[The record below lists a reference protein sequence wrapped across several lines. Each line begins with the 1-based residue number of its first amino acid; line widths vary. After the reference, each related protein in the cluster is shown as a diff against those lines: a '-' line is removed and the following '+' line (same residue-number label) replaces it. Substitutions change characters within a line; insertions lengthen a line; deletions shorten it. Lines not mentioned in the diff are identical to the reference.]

1 MDDDL
6 DRRLGRDRDQER
18 TSWLARIGPRR
29 VALAIIALAGTAVAG
44 LFVLAPQGPL
54 DATLGG
60 RPYAVAKIEP
70 FSPPP
75 SPPAP
80 KPADVVKAQEAP
92 PPSSVQVR
100 SAEEHAQAAAE
111 VEYQN
116 GVRVVRAGGGGAN
129 PLIIEIE
136 PSSNSRLAP
145 APDKRLVEKS
155 GFGLLPRIGA
165 DGARPMDV
173 YARPFEA
180 SQRLKADAPRI
191 ALVVGGLSL
200 NPQSTEA
207 AIAELPENVTL
218 AFAPYGANVAA
229 DAAKA
234 RARGHEIL
242 LQTPMEPFDYPQND
256 PGPHTLRVEA
266 GDTKEDLHWLMS
278 RFSGYVGLM
287 SFLGSRFTSD
297 EQALAPALE
306 EIARRGLFIVDDGG
320 SPQSLI
326 PATATKLSL
335 PATRVDIVLDQ
346 RGTPQSLE
354 AALAALETQA
364 RRTGSA
370 VGFANAQGPT
380 IARLARFAREAEK
393 RGLAVAPISATVERS
408 AGAATAAEAPR

>member
-6 DRRLGRDRDQER
+6 HRPLGRDEGRA
-18 TSWLARIGPRR
+18 SWPERIGPRR
-29 VALAIIALAGTAVAG
+29 IALAIVALAATAVAG
-44 LFVLAPQGPL
+44 LFVLAPHGPL

-60 RPYAVAKIEP
+60 RPYALAEIEP
-70 FSPPP
+70 LQPPP
-75 SPPAP
+75 PLPAP
-80 KPADVVKAQEAP
+80 KPPEVAKAQDAP
-92 PPSSVQVR
+92 PASSVQVR
-100 SAEEHAQAAAE
+100 SAEEHVKAGTE

-136 PSSNSRLAP
+136 PSASARLAP

-155 GFGLLPRIGA
+155 RFGLLPRIGA

-173 YARPFEA
+173 YARPYET
-180 SQRLKADAPRI
+180 QRLKVGAPRI
-191 ALVVGGLSL
+191 ALVVGGLDL

-218 AFAPYGANVAA
+218 AFAPYGPTVADA
-229 DAAKA
+229 AAKA

-242 LQTPMEPFDYPQND
+242 LQAPMEPFNYPQND

-266 GDTKEDLHWLMS
+266 GDMKEDLHWLMS
-278 RFSGYVGLM
+278 RFTGYVGLM
-287 SFLGSRFTSD
+287 SFLGSRFTAN

-320 SPQSLI
+320 SPQSLV
-326 PATATKLSL
+326 PATAAKVSA
-335 PATRVDIVLDQ
+335 PAARVDIVLDS

-354 AALAALETQA
+354 AALAALEAQA
-364 RRTGSA
+364 RRTGA
-370 VGFANAQGPT
+370 AIGFASAQGTT

-393 RGLAVAPISATVERS
+393 RGLAVAPISAIVDRNV
-408 AGAATAAEAPR
+408 GAATAAEAPR

>member
-6 DRRLGRDRDQER
+6 HRPLGRDEGRA
-18 TSWLARIGPRR
+18 SWPERIGPRR
-29 VALAIIALAGTAVAG
+29 IALAIVALAATAVAG
-44 LFVLAPQGPL
+44 LFVLAPHGPL

-60 RPYAVAKIEP
+60 RPYALAEIEP
-70 FSPPP
+70 LQPPP
-75 SPPAP
+75 PLPAP
-80 KPADVVKAQEAP
+80 KPPEVAKAQDAP
-92 PPSSVQVR
+92 PASSVQVR
-100 SAEEHAQAAAE
+100 SAEEHVKAGTE

-136 PSSNSRLAP
+136 PSASARLAP

-155 GFGLLPRIGA
+155 RFGLLPRIGA

-173 YARPFEA
+173 YARPFDA
-180 SQRLKADAPRI
+180 AQRLKVGTPRI
-191 ALVVGGLSL
+191 ALVVGGLGL

-218 AFAPYGANVAA
+218 AFAPYGANVATE
-229 DAAKA
+229 AAKA

-242 LQTPMEPFDYPQND
+242 LQAPMEPFDAQID

-266 GDTKEDLHWLMS
+266 GDMKEDLHWLMS
-278 RFSGYVGLM
+278 RFAGYVGLM
-287 SFLGSRFTSD
+287 SFLGSRFTAN

-306 EIARRGLFIVDDGG
+306 EVARRGLFIVDDGG

-326 PATATKLSL
+326 PATAAKLSL
-335 PATRVDIVLDQ
+335 PAARVDIVLDR

-370 VGFANAQGPT
+370 VGFATAQGPT

-393 RGLAVAPISATVERS
+393 RGLAVAPISAIVERN
-408 AGAATAAEAPR
+408 AGAATAAEEPR

>member
-6 DRRLGRDRDQER
+6 DRPLGRDRDEDD
-18 TSWLARIGPRR
+18 TSGLTRIGPRR
-29 VALAIIALAGTAVAG
+29 VAFAIVALAATGVAA

-60 RPYAVAKIEP
+60 RPYALAKIEP
-70 FSPPP
+70 LQPPP
-75 SPPAP
+75 PLPAP
-80 KPADVVKAQEAP
+80 KPPEVAKSQDAP
-92 PPSSVQVR
+92 PASSVQVR
-100 SAEEHAQAAAE
+100 SAEEHAQAGTE

-116 GVRVVRAGGGGAN
+116 GVRVVRAGGGGAK

-136 PSSNSRLAP
+136 PGANPHLAP

-155 GFGLLPRIGA
+155 RFGLLPRIGA

-173 YARPFEA
+173 YARPYETR
-180 SQRLKADAPRI
+180 RLKVGAPRI
-191 ALVVGGLSL
+191 ALVVGGLGL

-218 AFAPYGANVAA
+218 AFAPYGPTVAD

-242 LQTPMEPFDYPQND
+242 LQAPMEPFNYPQND

-266 GDTKEDLHWLMS
+266 GDMKEDLHWLMS
-278 RFSGYVGLM
+278 RFTGYVGLM
-287 SFLGSRFTSD
+287 SFLGSRFTAN
-297 EQALAPALE
+297 EQAFAPALE

-326 PATATKLSL
+326 PATAAKVSA
-335 PATRVDIVLDQ
+335 PAARVDIVLDS
-346 RGTPQSLE
+346 RGTPQSL
-354 AALAALETQA
+354 
-364 RRTGSA
+364 
-370 VGFANAQGPT
+370 
-380 IARLARFAREAEK
+380 
-393 RGLAVAPISATVERS
+393 
-408 AGAATAAEAPR
+408 

>member
-6 DRRLGRDRDQER
+6 DRPLGRDRDR
-18 TSWLARIGPRR
+18 DDTSRLARIRPRR
-29 VALAIIALAGTAVAG
+29 AVLAIVALAGTAVAG
-44 LFVLAPQGPL
+44 LFLLAPQGPL

-60 RPYAVAKIEP
+60 RPYAIAKIEP
-70 FSPPP
+70 LSTRP
-75 SPPAP
+75 PPAP
-80 KPADVVKAQEAP
+80 KPADVAKAQEAP
-92 PPSSVQVR
+92 PAASVQVR
-100 SAEEHAQAAAE
+100 SAEEPAAE

-129 PLIIEIE
+129 PLIIEVE
-136 PSSNSRLAP
+136 PSVSARLAP

-155 GFGLLPRIGA
+155 RFGLLPRIGA
-165 DGARPMDV
+165 DGARPMEV
-173 YARPFEA
+173 YAKPFEA
-180 SQRLKADAPRI
+180 SQRLKVGAPRI

-229 DAAKA
+229 DAARA

-266 GDTKEDLHWLMS
+266 GDMKADLHWLMS

-287 SFLGSRFTSD
+287 SFLGSRFTLD

-326 PATATKLSL
+326 PATAAKLSV
-335 PATRVDIVLDQ
+335 PAARVDIVLDQ
-346 RGTPQSLE
+346 RRTPQSLE

-380 IARLARFAREAEK
+380 IARLTRFAREAEK
-393 RGLAVAPISATVERS
+393 RGLAVAPISAIVERS
-408 AGAATAAEAPR
+408 AGAATAAGAPR

>member
-6 DRRLGRDRDQER
+6 DRPLGHDRDRDDR
-18 TSWLARIGPRR
+18 FRLARIGPRR
-29 VALAIIALAGTAVAG
+29 VALAIVALAGTAVVAVF
-44 LFVLAPQGPL
+44 LLAPQGPL

-60 RPYAVAKIEP
+60 RPYAIAKIEP
-70 FSPPP
+70 LQPPP
-75 SPPAP
+75 PPPAP
-80 KPADVVKAQEAP
+80 KPPDVVKAQDAP
-92 PPSSVQVR
+92 PASSVQVR
-100 SAEEHAQAAAE
+100 SAEDHAQAGTE
-111 VEYQN
+111 VEFQN

-136 PSSNSRLAP
+136 PSANPRLAP

-155 GFGLLPRIGA
+155 RFGLLPRIGA

-173 YARPFEA
+173 YARPYEA
-180 SQRLKADAPRI
+180 QRLKAGAPRI
-191 ALVVGGLSL
+191 ALVVGGLGL

-207 AIAELPENVTL
+207 AIAELPESVTL
-218 AFAPYGANVAA
+218 AFAPYGAAVATE
-229 DAAKA
+229 AAKA

-242 LQTPMEPFDYPQND
+242 LQAPMEPFDYPQND

-266 GDTKEDLHWLMS
+266 GDMKEDLHWLMS
-278 RFSGYVGLM
+278 RFAGYVGLM
-287 SFLGSRFTSD
+287 SFLGSRFTAN

-306 EIARRGLFIVDDGG
+306 EVARRGLFIVDDGG

-326 PATATKLSL
+326 PATAAKLSL
-335 PATRVDIVLDQ
+335 PAARVDIVLDR

-370 VGFANAQGPT
+370 VGFATAQGPT

-393 RGLAVAPISATVERS
+393 RGLAVAPISAIVERN

>member
-6 DRRLGRDRDQER
+6 HRPLGRDREQDNASR
-18 TSWLARIGPRR
+18 LARSNPRG
-29 VALAIIALAGTAVAG
+29 VALAIVALATTGVAA

-75 SPPAP
+75 PPVAA
-80 KPADVVKAQEAP
+80 KPADVAKAQDAP
-92 PPSSVQVR
+92 PFSSVQVR
-100 SAEEHAQAAAE
+100 SAQDHAAE

-116 GVRVVRAGGGGAN
+116 GVRVVRTGGGGAK

-136 PSSNSRLAP
+136 PGANPRLAP

-155 GFGLLPRIGA
+155 RFGLLPRIGA
-165 DGARPMDV
+165 DGARPMEV
-173 YARPFEA
+173 YARPYET
-180 SQRLKADAPRI
+180 QRLKVGAPRI
-191 ALVVGGLSL
+191 ALVVGGLDL

-218 AFAPYGANVAA
+218 AFAPYGPTVADA
-229 DAAKA
+229 AAKA

-242 LQTPMEPFDYPQND
+242 LQAPMEPFNYPQND

-266 GDTKEDLHWLMS
+266 GDMKEDLHWLMS
-278 RFSGYVGLM
+278 RFTGYVGLM
-287 SFLGSRFTSD
+287 SFLGSRFTAN

-306 EIARRGLFIVDDGG
+306 EIARRGLLIVDDGG

-326 PATATKLSL
+326 PATAAKVSA
-335 PATRVDIVLDQ
+335 PAARVDIVLDS

-354 AALAALETQA
+354 AALAALEAQA
-364 RRTGSA
+364 RRTGA
-370 VGFANAQGPT
+370 AIGFASAQGTT

-393 RGLAVAPISATVERS
+393 RGLAVAPISAIVDRN
-408 AGAATAAEAPR
+408 AGAATAAETPR